1 MCEPIPKG
9 ECIYCEGKQI
19 IHVDHTNVGVNV
31 CVNLS
36 VNRWIMNL
44 RVDAG
49 ANECR
54 LNITWCRF
62 KRFARLGDPQ

>member
-1 MCEPIPKG
+1 MYCEHIPKG

-19 IHVDHTNVGVNV
+19 IHVDHTNVDVNV

-44 RVDAG
+44 RVM
-49 ANECR
+49 R
-54 LNITWCRF
+54 
-62 KRFARLGDPQ
+62 ARMNAA